1 MKPIANILTSL
12 VLFAAAPYA
21 KAQAHANGQPA
32 SPAQNPATAQAA
44 KHALHYGRKCILKKG
59 AILSVSYE
67 ALERFYQLA
76 QSNNIEG
83 IKRLMH
89 KGLLDR
95 MIVDAIATPVAPH
108 GWAADVVEIHIP
120 GYFGNV
126 FTDRE
131 SLDGDVQGYL
141 AAH

>member
-1 MKPIANILTSL
+1 MKPIANLLTSMA
-12 VLFAAAPYA
+12 LFAAVPCA
-21 KAQAHANGQPA
+21 KAQAHGNGQPA
-32 SPAQNPATAQAA
+32 LPSQNPATADAA

-76 QSNNIEG
+76 QRNNIEG

-89 KGLLDR
+89 KDLIDR
-95 MIVDAIATPVAPH
+95 MIVDAIAIPVAPH

>member
-1 MKPIANILTSL
+1 MKPIANLLTSIAL
-12 VLFAAAPYA
+12 CAAAPYA
-21 KAQAHANGQPA
+21 KAQAHGNGQPA
-32 SPAQNPATAQAA
+32 LPPQNPATAGAA
-44 KHALHYGRKCILKKG
+44 KHALHYGRRCILKKG
-59 AILSVSYE
+59 AILAVSYE
-67 ALERFYQLA
+67 ALERFYQVA
-76 QSNNIEG
+76 QKNDIAG

-89 KGLLDR
+89 KDLIDR
-95 MIVDAIATPVAPH
+95 MIVDAIAIPVAPH